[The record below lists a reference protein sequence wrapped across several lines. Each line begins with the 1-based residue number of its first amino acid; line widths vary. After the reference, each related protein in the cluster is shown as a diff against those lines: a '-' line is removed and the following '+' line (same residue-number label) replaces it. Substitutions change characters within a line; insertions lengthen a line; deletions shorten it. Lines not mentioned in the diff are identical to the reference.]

1 MHLALVGPLGRR
13 FARAIGERS
22 SAAVFA
28 WTVNDEYWMRW
39 CVSTGRVDGVVT
51 DDPRAMG
58 EVCRRWAAGERGG
71 KGKGVRRGVG
81 VVVAQVL
88 MMVLAVVFWGRLR
101 GGRGRKKR

>member
-1 MHLALVGPLGRR
+1 
-13 FARAIGERS
+13 
-22 SAAVFA
+22 
-28 WTVNDEYWMRW
+28 MRW

-51 DDPRAMG
+51 DDPKAMG

-71 KGKGVRRGVG
+71 KGRGVRRGVG

-101 GGRGRKKR
+101 GGRRARKGR